1 MQFSK
6 RDEELIK
13 EYPTIENTPIMIGV
27 RCKFLAYSIFF
38 GLAIVPIMISV
49 YVWFEYDWMI
59 AIGTLLFS
67 YMVATVVGSK
77 LRLESLPHDQRER
90 SFSSLEIAKWY
101 VSKNFCY

>member
-6 RDEELIK
+6 RDDELIK
-13 EYPTIENTPIMIGV
+13 EHPAIENTPIMIGT
-27 RCKFLAYSIFF
+27 RCKLLTYSIFF
-38 GLAIVPIMISV
+38 GLAVFPIMIGL
-49 YVWFEYDWMI
+49 YVWIQYDWMI
-59 AIGTLLFS
+59 AIGALLFS
-67 YMVATVVGSK
+67 YMVTTVVGSK